1 MAARGD
7 MENGENSRYEE
18 TLAPL
23 LDRNSACQNE
33 DLESRI
39 SGIGKSGSSR
49 EQMWMVYLSTI
60 VALCGSLECAI
71 CVSPDFSIK
80 IQLGSNPKHNRQL
93 NFQLGYS
100 SPTQS
105 AITEELSLSTAEYS
119 VFGSILTCG
128 AMVGAITSGTM
139 ADLIGRKWTMRVS
152 GSICSAGWL
161 AIYFAKGAAALDIG
175 RLATGYGMGVFS
187 YVVPVFIAEITPRN
201 VRGAL
206 TTLNMVTMGTGLFL
220 TYGLGSILTW
230 RNLALLGIVPC
241 VIQIMGLFLIPESP
255 RWLAKT
261 GKKLEFEAALHHLR
275 GKDADISDEA
285 SEIQDYTETSQQQKT
300 KLINLFQRKYMK
312 SLTIGLGMMAFQQL
326 GGVNGICFY
335 MSTTFESIG
344 FSSSIG
350 SMAYAAIQTVA
361 CALSATRMDSTGRKP
376 LLLVS
381 ASGMLVGC
389 ILVGSSFFLKAHALS
404 TSFDS
409 VLAVTGLLIYGGSY
423 AAGMGPIPWI
433 LMSEIFPINIK
444 GAAGSLATLVNWSAA
459 WAVSY
464 TYNYLISWSSYAI
477 NALAIIFVVTIVPET
492 KGKSLEE
499 TQAAVNR

>member
-71 CVSPDFSIK
+71 C
-80 IQLGSNPKHNRQL
+80 
-93 NFQLGYS
+93 LGYS

-464 TYNYLISWSSYAI
+464 TYNYLISWSSYGTFILYAAI

>member
-1 MAARGD
+1 MAA
-7 MENGENSRYEE
+7 NGENSRYEE

-23 LDRNSACQNE
+23 LDQNSECQNE

-39 SGIGKSGSSR
+39 SVIGKSGNSR

-71 CVSPDFSIK
+71 C
-80 IQLGSNPKHNRQL
+80 
-93 NFQLGYS
+93 LGYS

-161 AIYFAKGAAALDIG
+161 AIYFAKGAAVLDIG

-206 TTLNMVTMGTGLFL
+206 ITLNMVTMGSGLFL
-220 TYGLGSILTW
+220 TYGLGSVLAW
-230 RNLALLGIVPC
+230 RNLALIGILPC

-261 GKKLEFEAALHHLR
+261 GKTLEFEAALHHLR

-285 SEIQDYTETSQQQKT
+285 SEIQDYMETSQQQKT
-300 KLINLFQRKYMK
+300 KLTNLFQRKYMK

-326 GGVNGICFY
+326 GGLNGICFY
-335 MSTTFESIG
+335 IGSTFESIG

-350 SMAYAAIQTVA
+350 SMAYAAIQTVV

-404 TSFDS
+404 TSLDS
-409 VLAVTGLLIYGGSY
+409 VLAVTGLLIYGGSC

-464 TYNYLISWSSYAI
+464 TYNYLISWSSYGTFILYAAI

-499 TQAAVNR
+499 TQEAVNR